1 MEEILKKLGIGEIT
15 IKEMKEICPNI
26 IDMEKE
32 EILEKIEI
40 LRKINCNKMQI
51 RNIIS
56 SNAMYLDR
64 LSTDVN
70 KLIKKLEEMGFETL
84 NILIEENPYILNLD
98 DYEVENYITKRLEKG
113 EKQKEIVEDMT
124 LNPLLFN
131 EV

>member
-1 MEEILKKLGIGEIT
+1 MEEILKKLGIGETT
-15 IKEMKEICPNI
+15 IKEMKELCPNI

-70 KLIKKLEEMGFETL
+70 KLIKKLKEMGFETL

-98 DYEVENYITKRLEKG
+98 DFEVENYIIKRLEKG

>member
-1 MEEILKKLGIGEIT
+1 MEEILKKLSIGETT
-15 IKEMKEICPNI
+15 IKEMKELCPNI

-70 KLIKKLEEMGFETL
+70 KLIKKLKEMGFETL

-124 LNPLLFN
+124 LNPVLFN

>member
-1 MEEILKKLGIGEIT
+1 MEEILKKLGIGETT
-15 IKEMKEICPNI
+15 IKEMKELCPNI

-70 KLIKKLEEMGFETL
+70 KLIKKLKEMGFETL

-98 DYEVENYITKRLEKG
+98 DFEVENYITKRLEKG

-124 LNPLLFN
+124 LNPVLFN

>member
-1 MEEILKKLGIGEIT
+1 
-15 IKEMKEICPNI
+15 MKELCPNI

-70 KLIKKLEEMGFETL
+70 KLIKKLKEMGFETL

-98 DYEVENYITKRLEKG
+98 DFEVENYITKRLEKG

>member
-1 MEEILKKLGIGEIT
+1 MEEILKKLGIGETT
-15 IKEMKEICPNI
+15 IKEMKELCPNI

-98 DYEVENYITKRLEKG
+98 DFEVENYITKRLEKG

>member
-1 MEEILKKLGIGEIT
+1 MNIPFDYYKIFYYVAKHKSFTKAAEELYISQ
-15 IKEMKEICPNI
+15 PNI
-26 IDMEKE
+26 T
-32 EILEKIEI
+32 
-40 LRKINCNKMQI
+40 R
-51 RNIIS
+51 
-56 SNAMYLDR
+56 
-64 LSTDVN
+64 T
-70 KLIKKLEEMGFETL
+70 IKKLEEMGFETL

>member
-1 MEEILKKLGIGEIT
+1 MEEILKKLGIGET
-15 IKEMKEICPNI
+15 TVKEMKEICPNI

>member
-1 MEEILKKLGIGEIT
+1 MEEILKKLGIGETT
-15 IKEMKEICPNI
+15 IKEMKELCPNI

-98 DYEVENYITKRLEKG
+98 DFEVENYITKRLEKG
-113 EKQKEIVEDMT
+113 EKQKEIVEDMI

>member
-1 MEEILKKLGIGEIT
+1 MEEILKKLGIGETT
-15 IKEMKEICPNI
+15 IKEMKELCPNI

-70 KLIKKLEEMGFETL
+70 KLIKKLKEMGFETL

-98 DYEVENYITKRLEKG
+98 DLEVENYITKRLEKG

>member
-1 MEEILKKLGIGEIT
+1 MEEILKKLDIGETT
-15 IKEMKEICPNI
+15 IKEMKELCPNI

-70 KLIKKLEEMGFETL
+70 KLIKKLKEMGFETL

>member
-1 MEEILKKLGIGEIT
+1 MEEILKKLGIGET
-15 IKEMKEICPNI
+15 TVKEMKEICPNI

-70 KLIKKLEEMGFETL
+70 KLIKKLKEMGFETL

-98 DYEVENYITKRLEKG
+98 DFEVENYITKRLEKG

>member
-1 MEEILKKLGIGEIT
+1 MEEILKKLGIGET
-15 IKEMKEICPNI
+15 TVKEMKEICPNI

-70 KLIKKLEEMGFETL
+70 KLIKKLKEMGFETL

>member
-1 MEEILKKLGIGEIT
+1 MEEILKKLGIGETT
-15 IKEMKEICPNI
+15 IKEMKELCPNI

>member
-70 KLIKKLEEMGFETL
+70 KLIKKLKEMGFETL

-98 DYEVENYITKRLEKG
+98 DFEVENYITKRLEKG

>member
-1 MEEILKKLGIGEIT
+1 MEEILKKLDIGETT
-15 IKEMKEICPNI
+15 IKEMKELCPNI

-64 LSTDVN
+64 LLTDVN
-70 KLIKKLEEMGFETL
+70 KLIKKLKEMGFETL

>member
-1 MEEILKKLGIGEIT
+1 MEEILKKLGIGETT
-15 IKEMKEICPNI
+15 IKEMKELCPNI

-70 KLIKKLEEMGFETL
+70 KLIKKLKEMGFETL

>member
-1 MEEILKKLGIGEIT
+1 MEEILKKLGIGETT
-15 IKEMKEICPNI
+15 IKEMKELCPNI

-70 KLIKKLEEMGFETL
+70 KLIKKLKEMGFETL

-98 DYEVENYITKRLEKG
+98 DFEVENYITKRLEKG

>member
-1 MEEILKKLGIGEIT
+1 MEEILKNLGIGETT
-15 IKEMKEICPNI
+15 IKEMKDVCSNI
-26 IDMEKE
+26 TDMEKE

-64 LSTDVN
+64 LSTDIN
-70 KLIKKLEEMGFETL
+70 KLIKKLEEIGFETL

-98 DYEVENYITKRLEKG
+98 DFEVENYITKRLEKG
-113 EKQKEIVEDMT
+113 EKQKEIVEDMI

-131 EV
+131 EI